1 MVDHVIVITND
12 IVALDDDS
20 SYQTTWNAVL
30 SHLNLHFPGVKRLDG
45 IILGPGPGNP
55 SVMHDVGI
63 CAAAIHANPMIP
75 ILGVCLGHQLLAHMS
90 NVTVSYASQPMHGRI
105 SAVRVVGDNSSAH
118 HPAAKMLFHSI
129 GTAGKSSKEFDVT
142 RYHSLSV
149 QKIDEKS
156 PIIPLAYSIPANAEE
171 KEELMALAVLDKPWI
186 GVQFHPESIGT
197 ISGKTM
203 LQNWCQF
210 VSWFATASPSWQESN
225 FFQWDQV
232 PDALF
237 MDWNK
242 NVSSSSTTDI
252 IIPET
257 RHQRNQALGQQL
269 PMFRNSNTD
278 VFLSRNNTSG
288 NTCTKPSS
296 LTKSLT
302 NNNNCSRLEY
312 IQETQNFKYQ
322 ILIHK
327 LPGVLEAT
335 HQQQSIHKKVVK
347 SKDIFDALY
356 SDMTC
361 AFWLDSSNSD
371 CSASQSSSSLSI
383 MGSMGGP
390 YAHLVE
396 YIGAASGSAEE
407 DKNNTFRSVDS
418 SKKEVRVHFCHN
430 GSPSAETTS
439 YVYETDV
446 LSYLREK
453 LFPCDGSGPLV
464 AEEEIYVVN
473 SICLN
478 DTIIN
483 SKCSKSNII
492 AYDSTYTIPF
502 DYRGGYVGFLGY
514 EVRHD
519 TLRLLNNITSHASIV
534 GRRVGSVDES
544 LLKHSSALIP
554 DAAFIFTDQ
563 SIVCDHC
570 SGDVY
575 LLGYALSSRS
585 VIVSTTASSSAA
597 SPNDLAVSDSVSSVI
612 SWMRTV
618 AETIQNLQ
626 QSVSFSNATT
636 AIPLQQT
643 SDNNGNCTSSRTD
656 DLARPRNISYQRYD
670 QEVISTDV
678 FAPLC
683 AKTVYTDNIS
693 RCHEYIRLGES
704 YELCLTTQ
712 LVLDTATISTIN
724 FTPQMNLTCAINGET
739 SSLSKHTQTQVTE
752 KITSL
757 QEYLNID
764 PYSIY
769 EELRNSNPAPFAS
782 FLRLDPAWQM
792 PVDRKAIRTSQN
804 SVFNKLP
811 TSMSLAVCSSSPERF
826 LSLSSKGILE
836 SKPIKGTCPR
846 GVGSKH
852 DKELATALQRSEKN
866 AAENLM
872 IVDLIRNDFGRI
884 CKVGS
889 ISVPSFCELESFSS
903 VHQLVSTILGE
914 LKDGYSAID
923 ALVAAFPGGSMTG
936 APKKRTMELLH
947 DLEEKK
953 PRGPYS
959 GCMGYIS
966 PNNAMDMNIVIRTAV
981 ISPSSCVSGSR
992 TNGLKIHVGAGGA
1005 ITALS
1010 DKDDEYEEMI
1020 LKTRAVVSAITRVLN
1035 RVLKEKYIS
1044 PSGHL
1049 LDPSDDIAIALSCSS
1064 RN

>member
-1 MVDHVIVITND
+1 MT
-12 IVALDDDS
+12 
-20 SYQTTWNAVL
+20 
-30 SHLNLHFPGVKRLDG
+30 
-45 IILGPGPGNP
+45 
-55 SVMHDVGI
+55 
-63 CAAAIHANPMIP
+63 P

-105 SAVRVVGDNSSAH
+105 STVRVVGDNSSEH

-149 QKIDEKS
+149 QKIDDKS
-156 PIIPLAYSIPANAEE
+156 PVIPLAYSIPANAEE
-171 KEELMALAVLDKPWI
+171 KEELMALAVHDKPWI

-210 VSWFATASPSWQESN
+210 LSWFATASPSLQESN

-232 PDALF
+232 PDAVF

-242 NVSSSSTTDI
+242 NVSSSSTTDN
-252 IIPET
+252 IIPKT
-257 RHQRNQALGQQL
+257 GHHRNQAIGQQQQ
-269 PMFRNSNTD
+269 MFRNSSTN
-278 VFLSRNNTSG
+278 VFLPRNITSG
-288 NTCTKPSS
+288 KACTKPSS
-296 LTKSLT
+296 LTKSVT
-302 NNNNCSRLEY
+302 NNNNCSHLKY

-335 HQQQSIHKKVVK
+335 QQQQSIHRKVVK

-383 MGSMGGP
+383 MGSMDGP

-396 YIGAASGSAEE
+396 YIGAASRSAEE
-407 DKNNTFRSVDS
+407 DKNNTFRSVDN
-418 SKKEVRVHFCHN
+418 SKEEVRVHFCHN

-439 YVYETDV
+439 YIYETDV

-453 LFPCDGSGPLV
+453 LFPSDGSGPLV
-464 AEEEIYVVN
+464 AEEEIYIVK

-478 DTIIN
+478 DTTIS
-483 SKCSKSNII
+483 SKYSKSNII
-492 AYDSTYTIPF
+492 AYDSAYTIPF

-519 TLRLLNNITSHASIV
+519 TLRLLNNITSRASIV
-534 GRRVGSVDES
+534 GRRVGPVDES

-563 SIVCDHC
+563 SIVCDHS

-585 VIVSTTASSSAA
+585 VCDSSTAIPSTAS
-597 SPNDLAVSDSVSSVI
+597 DLAVSDSVSSVI

-626 QSVSFSNATT
+626 QSVCFSYATT
-636 AIPLQQT
+636 ATPLQQT
-643 SDNNGNCTSSRTD
+643 SGKNGYCTYSRTD

-670 QEVISTDV
+670 QEVISTDA

-739 SSLSKHTQTQVTE
+739 SPLSKH
-752 KITSL
+752 TSL

-792 PVDRKAIRTSQN
+792 PVDRKARRTSQN
-804 SVFNKLP
+804 GAFNKLP
-811 TSMSLAVCSSSPERF
+811 TSMSLAICSSSPERF

-846 GVGSKH
+846 GVGNKH
-852 DKELATALQRSEKN
+852 DKELATALKRSEKN

-914 LKDGYSAID
+914 LKDEYSAID
-923 ALVAAFPGGSMTG
+923 ALIAAFPGGSMTG

-959 GCMGYIS
+959 GCMGYVS

-981 ISPSSCVSGSR
+981 ISPSSRDSGSR

-1020 LKTRAVVSAITRVLN
+1020 LKTRAVVGAINRVLN
-1035 RVLKEKYIS
+1035 RVLKEKYAS
-1044 PSGHL
+1044 PSGNL
-1049 LDPSDDIAIALSCSS
+1049 LDPIGDVAIV
-1064 RN
+1064 